1 MREETL
7 MVSGFPKRVYTVGE
21 VEKAR
26 ELVESGYKHRLI
38 VKGHPRFKKRVR
50 EALNHVKTAGF
61 YDFLRSYIRQIVEID
76 GFSQLRE
83 AEASIWAN
91 MQLLENPIDT
101 AGFFVQKAS
110 QMKEFL
116 DGKLYYGGAAEARSV
131 EKRVEFL
138 KTLRVKSKS
147 PAVKDECRK
156 ILKKWAESTFVF

>member
-1 MREETL
+1 
-7 MVSGFPKRVYTVGE
+7 MVSGFPKRVYTVDE

-38 VKGHPRFKKRVR
+38 IKGYPRFKKRVR
-50 EALNHVKTAGF
+50 TALNHIKTAGF
-61 YDFLRSYIRQIVEID
+61 YDFLRRYIRQIVEID

-91 MQLLENPIDT
+91 MQLLENPIDA
-101 AGFFVQKAS
+101 AGFFMQKAS

-116 DGKLYYGGAAEARSV
+116 DGKLFYGGVAEARSV
-131 EKRVEFL
+131 EKRIEFL
-138 KTLRVKSKS
+138 NGLRIKSKS